1 MDSDAAGVGV
11 GDYYGCGFTVVL
23 LLRISEMNECE
34 ELLEQIET
42 DLSDLENETTKKIDS
57 LRGLL
62 KELSQE
68 IRNAIEDG

>member
-1 MDSDAAGVGV
+1 
-11 GDYYGCGFTVVL
+11 
-23 LLRISEMNECE
+23 MNECE